1 MLKCVL
7 FKTSYFKKQTKL
19 VIPFLRLHFV
29 LVISAA
35 DVNYYYYMKVEY
47 QFRMNAP
54 QKAHFAALH
63 C

>member
-35 DVNYYYYMKVEY
+35 DVNYFV
-47 QFRMNAP
+47 FSSMN
-54 QKAHFAALH
+54 FSSYES
-63 C
+63 